1 MRTAL
6 LAWMTLIVGATLIG
20 ACTPTGQPLPA
31 NPSQAWADALNKG
44 DATAIAALYTD
55 DALLMPPGTPLLR
68 GKAAIEEQ
76 LAKEAGGGFKIEI
89 TSMETQ
95 SHGDVGH
102 NLGTF
107 TVRGADDVVVD
118 TGKFIEIWKR
128 VNGEWKLYA
137 DIYNSDIPPAPPVLA
152 PVQVPAP
159 DAGETGPTPS
169 R

>member
-1 MRTAL
+1 MKRANFS
-6 LAWMTLIVGATLIG
+6 WMALIVGAALIG
-20 ACTPTGQPLPA
+20 ACAPAGKPLPA
-31 NPSQAWADALNKG
+31 NPSQAWADAFNRG
-44 DATAIAALYTD
+44 DAAALAALYTD
-55 DALLMPPGTPLLR
+55 DALLMPPGAPLIR

-89 TSMETQ
+89 TSMESQ

-107 TVRGADDVVVD
+107 SVRDADGAVVD
-118 TGKFIEIWKR
+118 TGKFIEIWKH

-137 DIYNSDIPPAPPVLA
+137 DIYNSDVPPAPPVPA